1 MFGDLAVKLAQLLVH
16 HTVGVQKGETVLL
29 WGSTEAIPLLN
40 ALYRETLRVGAHPVT
55 KIDVPGQRYIFFQEA
70 QDHQL
75 AFENPYDLHAI
86 ETVDVLLKVLS
97 DTNLC
102 ELHNVPP
109 EKLKQQTEAD
119 ASFWTTFR
127 QRAATNEL
135 KWSYFPWV
143 TTALAQASKMSNA
156 EFADLIEKSCFL
168 DQPNPAAEWARMSE
182 EQQVLCD
189 KLDKVSE
196 LRIVSAGTDLTMS
209 VQGRKWINCAGREQL
224 PDGEVYTGPVEDS
237 VNGTVAFSYPSR
249 QKVEGLVLTFVDGVV
264 VDHAADK
271 GADYVAQR
279 LSIAG
284 ANRLGEVAIGAN
296 YGLQSP
302 VSHILFDEKI
312 GGTVH
317 LALGAGYPDTGSKNR
332 SAEHWDLLVEMR
344 QEGQIYAD
352 GKLIYEKGKF
362 LF

>member
-1 MFGDLAVKLAQLLVH
+1 MYENLAVKMAQLLVNH
-16 HTVGVQKGETVLL
+16 MVGIKKGETVML
-29 WGSTEAIPLLN
+29 WGSTEAVPLIN
-40 ALYRETLRVGAHPVT
+40 ALYREALRAGAHPVT
-55 KIDVPGQRYIFFQEA
+55 KIDVPGQRHIFFREA
-70 QDHQL
+70 QEHQL
-75 AFENPYDLHAI
+75 TFEDPYDLHMM

-97 DTNLC
+97 DTNLH

-109 EKLKQQTEAD
+109 EKLTQQAEAE

-127 QRAATNEL
+127 RRAATEEMR
-135 KWSYFPWV
+135 WSYFPWP

-156 EFADLIEKSCFL
+156 EFAELIEKSCFL
-168 DQPNPAAEWARMSE
+168 DQPDPAAEWERMSAK
-182 EQQVLCD
+182 QQILCD

-196 LRIVSAGTDLTMS
+196 LRIVSEGTDLTMS
-209 VQGRKWINCAGREQL
+209 VKGRKWINCNGRTQL
-224 PDGEVYTGPVEDS
+224 PDGELYTGPVEDS
-237 VNGTVAFSYPSR
+237 VNGTVAFSYLSR
-249 QKVEGLVLTFVDGVV
+249 QRVEGLVLTFVDGVV
-264 VDHAADK
+264 VEHTAVK

-279 LSIAG
+279 LSMAG
-284 ANRLGEVAIGAN
+284 ADRLGEVAIGTN

-317 LALGAGYPDTGSKNR
+317 LALGAGYPETGSKNR

-352 GKLIYEKGKF
+352 GDLIYEKGKF